1 MKEKNT
7 HNLYFIDSN
16 FFFPHNHSVIRL
28 YSHPPVFN
36 EPLGEEGLLEG
47 MCLPVALTLTL
58 NIC

>member
-1 MKEKNT
+1 MKEKTLNS
-7 HNLYFIDSN
+7 YFIDSKIQKII
-16 FFFPHNHSVIRL
+16 PQYVLRL